1 MNPKFH
7 LWLPDIFQFTGG
19 IQTYSSFFLQA
30 LQALYPQSCFNV
42 LLKNDSH
49 SSHSNFHFPQTQF
62 HYFGT
67 FPSPLRTL
75 TFATQ
80 ALRYGILQAPD
91 LVISTHLN
99 FTIVSYLLKQ
109 FTGIPYWTVAHG
121 DEAWDIQSPLL
132 KLALKNAD
140 RILAVSHYTR
150 DRLLNEQNLDP
161 DKVVFLP
168 NTFDPDR
175 FSIESKPATLLQKY
189 GLKPNQ
195 PIILTVARLSQLEQ
209 YKGYDQIL
217 RALPQIRHRI
227 PNIHYIL
234 VGKGDDRLRIEQLIS
249 QLQLQDCVTLTGY
262 VPDEELA
269 AHYHLCDV
277 FAMPSKAEGFGIVY
291 LEALASGK
299 PALGGNQDGAIDALC
314 HGELGVLVNPDDV
327 NEIANNL
334 INILLGNYPNKLFY
348 NPHFIRQKVF
358 EKFGF
363 KSFKKTLGNYL
374 EQHFNYC

>member
-1 MNPKFH
+1 
-7 LWLPDIFQFTGG
+7 
-19 IQTYSSFFLQA
+19 
-30 LQALYPQSCFNV
+30 
-42 LLKNDSH
+42 
-49 SSHSNFHFPQTQF
+49 
-62 HYFGT
+62 
-67 FPSPLRTL
+67 
-75 TFATQ
+75 
-80 ALRYGILQAPD
+80 
-91 LVISTHLN
+91 
-99 FTIVSYLLKQ
+99 
-109 FTGIPYWTVAHG
+109 
-121 DEAWDIQSPLL
+121 
-132 KLALKNAD
+132 
-140 RILAVSHYTR
+140 
-150 DRLLNEQNLDP
+150 
-161 DKVVFLP
+161 
-168 NTFDPDR
+168 
-175 FSIESKPATLLQKY
+175 
-189 GLKPNQ
+189 
-195 PIILTVARLSQLEQ
+195 EQ

-217 RALPQIRHRI
+217 GALPQIRQRI

-314 HGELGVLVNPDDV
+314 HGELGVLVNPNDV

-334 INILLGNYPNKLFY
+334 IDILQDNYPNKLFY
-348 NPHFIRQKVF
+348 KPQLLRQKVF

-363 KSFKKTLGNYL
+363 QSFKKTLGYYL